1 MTKKRFEF
9 IAKMSQIVNR
19 AIKKAVEENRRL
31 GLPNV
36 FVKNGRIYFEL
47 PNGTITTTN
56 PLNS

>member
-1 MTKKRFEF
+1 MTKNSYKS
-9 IAKMSQIVNR
+9 IIKISQIVSR

-36 FVKNGRIYFEL
+36 FSKNGKIYFEL
-47 PNGTITTTN
+47 PNGTLTTTN